1 MVVDVQYKSL
11 AIKIIQ
17 KFKSYI
23 EKTLDVAKLHICTF
37 AHLFWLNCCNI
48 LQEAKWLHKGM

>member
-11 AIKIIQ
+11 ALKIIR
-17 KFKSYI
+17 KFKSLVLNESHV
-23 EKTLDVAKLHICTF
+23 EKTLDVAKSHICIF

-48 LQEAKWLHKGM
+48 MQEAK